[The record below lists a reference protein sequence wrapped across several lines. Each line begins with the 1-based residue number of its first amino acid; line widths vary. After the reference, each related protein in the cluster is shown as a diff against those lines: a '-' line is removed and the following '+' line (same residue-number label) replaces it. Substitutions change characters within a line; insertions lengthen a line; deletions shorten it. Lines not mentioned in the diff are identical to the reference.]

1 MGAMGGISLAFIQIE
16 PKEIADNPFK
26 LIGSDWMLITAGDEK
41 KCNTMTASWGGVGVL
56 WNKPVSF
63 IFVRPQRYTREFIER
78 EQAYSLCFFEDGFRP
93 QLSYL
98 GTASGRDEDKIG
110 KAGLTTTFEGG
121 VPYFEQARLVL
132 ICKKSYRDDLKAD
145 CFLDAEAD
153 ARCYPEKDYHRM
165 YVGEIVKV
173 LKKK

>member
-1 MGAMGGISLAFIQIE
+1 MGYIITKPEEMKGNVFSM
-16 PKEIADNPFK
+16 
-26 LIGSDWMLITAGDEK
+26 IGSDWMLITAGDEE
-41 KCNTMTASWGGVGVL
+41 KCNTMTASWGGVGIL

-78 EQAYSLCFFEDGFRP
+78 EQAYSLCFFEDGFRTG
-93 QLSYL
+93 LSYL
-98 GTASGRDEDKIG
+98 GTASGRDEDKIA
-110 KAGLTTTFEGG
+110 KAGLTTAYEDG

-132 ICKKSYRDDLKAD
+132 ICKKSYRDDLRGD

-165 YVGEIVKV
+165 YIGEIVKA